1 MQRCVR
7 WVGAW
12 SEPGKPQHAG
22 FSSEGERNVT
32 EQNLVT
38 PRPNVARS
46 PSSPERQPDSG
57 TLLDRPIA
65 FASIG
70 WFGIASIVTLAVAFL
85 LRFVLLDA
93 YTLTQGEAEWAY
105 DAWSFYVGKP
115 LPGGESLPL
124 VGPLFLILEAL
135 VFFLFGVTDAI
146 ARALPA
152 LAGVGIVA
160 LILALRPF
168 FKRSAIIGMMVLAA
182 ISPTLVFASRTV
194 DPAILVAFF
203 ALLAL
208 VSTLRSGLHRDT
220 RNWGWSATF
229 GVAIGGMFA
238 AGPAGISAIIA
249 VAVALLVGSMSNGK
263 GRQNTDN
270 GVRNGLAVVARDRA
284 SVLALIGG
292 FVGTIVLAFTRL
304 LSDPGAIEG
313 ILTTLADW
321 GRMMATRSSTTPT
334 QFFLYAILLYE
345 FLAVVFAIVAMSTS
359 RRDGAASE
367 GSSPAQPTILLA
379 WFVTSL
385 LLHSFAAGRQPEHA
399 VLVALPLVLLG
410 GIGLGRMAD
419 RIPWRSLTTSRDG
432 LVPVVALGLVIGLL
446 AVTTLIARS
455 NDPAPVTPG
464 GAPSWAVQIAFVLLV
479 VVVPF
484 GVLLGREFVT
494 GRGGRYVGWSL
505 LLVVATILCIYTV
518 RSATELAYDRAE
530 SGRELLAPGTT
541 TDGVRAFV
549 NQTLRL
555 SRDLSLTDPSNIDNT
570 GSYGISIALDPAVEW
585 PYLWYFREFPDVR
598 VTTPA
603 GWNDA
608 DMVIAPSPQGM
619 EEAGYI
625 VQSRAW
631 ENRVPAAYED
641 LDTGEIASVLASPSR
656 WYDGIRYLL
665 YRDLPATVPSE
676 QVAIGYTFW
685 LSNQLN
691 PSQGPFNLFQGASL
705 GPGSALGQF
714 DTPTGIALSNDGD
727 TVYVVDS
734 GNQRIQR
741 FAEDGEF
748 IGVWSAE
755 TDPRLGLGYSAET
768 EQGASDIIVSEDDLI
783 YVADTWNHRVLVLDS
798 GGRIVRE
805 LGMSGELTDIENSP
819 DPSPEPGLFFG
830 PRSVAV
836 ADGEIYVTDTG
847 NERVQVFASDGTF
860 LRAFGGYGS
869 EPGKL
874 LEPVGIAIGPDGNV
888 WVADSG
894 NSRISVFTPDGD
906 AVTQIP
912 VPAWES
918 QGELLNYLRFGPDGH
933 LYATSPGDG
942 SVAVVAGNQPATIA
956 WDGDGGD
963 VQRPLG
969 IAVAAD
975 GSLFLTDPA
984 QNTVANVVPALPA
997 GVASPVASPAQ

>member
-1 MQRCVR
+1 MT
-7 WVGAW
+7 
-12 SEPGKPQHAG
+12 EP
-22 FSSEGERNVT
+22 
-32 EQNLVT
+32 NLVT
-38 PRPNVARS
+38 PRPNAARVPS
-46 PSSPERQPDSG
+46 PTERERDPG

-65 FASIG
+65 FASVG
-70 WFGIASIVTLAVAFL
+70 WFGIATIVTLATAFL
-85 LRFVLLDA
+85 LRFVLLNA
-93 YTLTQGEAEWAY
+93 YTLTREEAEWAY

-124 VGPLFLILEAL
+124 VGPLFVILESF

-152 LAGVGIVA
+152 LAGIGIIA
-160 LILALRPF
+160 LVLGLRPF
-168 FKRSAIIGMMVLAA
+168 FERSAIIGMMVLAA
-182 ISPTLVFASRTV
+182 ISPTLLFASRTV

-203 ALLAL
+203 ALLAI
-208 VSTLRSGLHRDT
+208 VSVLRSGLRRDT
-220 RNWGWSATF
+220 RGWGWSAMF
-229 GVAIGGMFA
+229 GIAIAGMFA
-238 AGPAGISAIIA
+238 SGPAGISAIIA
-249 VAVALLVGSMSNGK
+249 VGVALLAGSMSNGN
-263 GRQNTDN
+263 GRQSAHNV
-270 GVRNGLAVVARDRA
+270 VRNGLATIARDRS
-284 SVLALIGG
+284 SVLALVGA
-292 FVGTIVLAFTRL
+292 FVGTMVLAFTRW

-313 ILTTLADW
+313 VLTTFGDW
-321 GRMMATRSSTTPT
+321 GRMMATRSSATPT
-334 QFFLYAILLYE
+334 QFFLYATLLYE
-345 FLAVVFAIVAMSTS
+345 LLAVAFAIVAMSSS
-359 RRDGAASE
+359 RREGATGH
-367 GSSPAQPTILLA
+367 GSAPVQPTMLLA
-379 WFVTSL
+379 WFVTAL
-385 LLHSFAAGRQPEHA
+385 LLQSFAAGRQLEHT

-410 GIGLGRMAD
+410 GVGLGRMAD
-419 RIPWRSLTTSRDG
+419 RIPWSSLTTSRAG
-432 LVPVVALGLVIGLL
+432 LVPVAALGLVIGLL

-455 NDPAPVTPG
+455 NDPAPATPG

-479 VVVPF
+479 VVVPL
-484 GVLLGREFVT
+484 GVLLGREFFT

-505 LLVVATILCIYTV
+505 LLVLAAILGLYTV
-518 RSATELAYDRAE
+518 RSATELSYHRAE
-530 SGRELLAPGTT
+530 SGNELLAPGAT
-541 TDGVRAFV
+541 TDGIRAFV

-603 GWNDA
+603 GWDDA
-608 DMVIAPSPQGM
+608 DMVIAPSPEGM

-631 ENRVPAAYED
+631 ENRVPPAYED
-641 LDTGEIASVLASPSR
+641 LDIRDIASVIASPSR
-656 WYDGIRYLL
+656 WYAGIRYLL
-665 YRDLPATVPSE
+665 YRDLPETVPSE
-676 QVAIGYTFW
+676 QVAIGYTFQ

-714 DTPTGIALSNDGD
+714 DTPTGIALSNDGE
-727 TVYVVDS
+727 TVYIVDS
-734 GNQRIQR
+734 GNRRIQR

-755 TDPRLGLGYSAET
+755 TDPRLGLGFADNT
-768 EQGASDIIVSEDDLI
+768 GQGASDIIVSDDDLI

-798 GGRIVRE
+798 GGQIVRE

-830 PRSVAV
+830 PRSVAI

-894 NSRISVFTPDGD
+894 NNRISVFTPGGD
-906 AVTQIP
+906 PVTQIP
-912 VPAWES
+912 VPAWEA
-918 QGELLNYLRFGPDGH
+918 QGELLNYLRFGTDGR

-942 SVAVVAGNQPATIA
+942 SVSVVESGQPPAIA
-956 WDGDGGD
+956 WEGDGGD

-975 GSLFLTDPA
+975 GSLFLTDPT
-984 QNTVANVVPALPA
+984 QNTVGSVIPDLAE
-997 GVASPVASPAQ
+997 GTASPVASPAQ